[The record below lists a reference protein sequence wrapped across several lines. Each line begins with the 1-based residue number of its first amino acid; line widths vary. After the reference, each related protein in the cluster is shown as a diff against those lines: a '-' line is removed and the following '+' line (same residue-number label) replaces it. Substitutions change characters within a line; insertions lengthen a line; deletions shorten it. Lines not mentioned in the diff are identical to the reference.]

1 MTRSP
6 FKMAAGTLTLAAV
19 VVALTISVSARASQ
33 GGERTVFVSV
43 MDGTGATVPD
53 MKQSEFV
60 VKEDGAEREVTKIA
74 RANVPVSYAILLDTT
89 GPAGPVIL
97 DIREAV
103 QAFCELLL
111 QVDPKTQISFTEF
124 GGVAMTKR
132 EFTSSLPD
140 LTTAL
145 GKIVPGRN
153 AAPVMNEAF
162 VEVAKQFGKLPV
174 PSRKVIISINMEP
187 VAESST
193 TRAPEVADEV
203 QKSGA
208 TVWAVAVSANGKRE
222 PARDQLLKILTANSG
237 GRSMLVQSSKL
248 LPEVLRAFAINSFA
262 QYAVTFK
269 AGDKPAKMT
278 DITVTRPQVMAMSMK
293 WSATK

>member
-1 MTRSP
+1 MIRRLSP
-6 FKMAAGTLTLAAV
+6 IATASLTLAAIA
-19 VVALTISVSARASQ
+19 VALTISVSARTPQ

-53 MKQSEFV
+53 MKQNEFV
-60 VKEDGAEREVTKIA
+60 VKEDGAEREVTKVA
-74 RANVPVSYAILLDTT
+74 RASAPVSYAILLDTT

-153 AAPVMNEAF
+153 AAPVMNEAL
-162 VEVAKQFGKLPV
+162 VEVAKQFAKMPAGA
-174 PSRKVIISINMEP
+174 RKVIITINMEP

-208 TVWAVAVSANGKRE
+208 TVWSVAVSANGKRE
-222 PARDQLLKILTANSG
+222 PARDQLLKVLAGNTG

-278 DITVTRPQVMAMSMK
+278 DVTVTRPQVMAMSMK
-293 WSATK
+293 WSANK